1 MFAAV
6 VTMVCVTVVLL
17 GLALWNPF
25 RAWRLKRNGL
35 CVDGSVIS
43 CVVVDKDED
52 HYTKL
57 TISFF
62 DHDGRRREVGVRL
75 MTTKPPLQ
83 VGARVPLAYRPGRP
97 DKARL
102 LTHTWR
108 AVHSP
113 LIFLAL
119 VVMWLNVLIPYLVK

>member
-1 MFAAV
+1 MFAGV
-6 VTMVCVTVVLL
+6 VMMVCVTVVLL
-17 GLALWNPF
+17 GLALWSPV

-35 CVDGSVIS
+35 CVEGRVIDR
-43 CVVVDKDED
+43 VVVDKADD

-57 TISFF
+57 TISFT
-62 DHDGRRREVGVRL
+62 DHDGRQREVDIRL
-75 MTTKPPLQ
+75 MMTKSAPQIGAQ
-83 VGARVPLAYRPGRP
+83 VPVAYRPGRP

-119 VVMWLNVLIPYLVK
+119 GVMWLFVLFPYFAK